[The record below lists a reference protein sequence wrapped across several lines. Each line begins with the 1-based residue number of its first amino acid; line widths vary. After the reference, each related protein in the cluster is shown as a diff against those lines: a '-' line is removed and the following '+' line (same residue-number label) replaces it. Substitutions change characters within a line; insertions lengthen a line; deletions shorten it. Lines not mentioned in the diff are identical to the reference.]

1 MDTIDET
8 VLRYARDQ
16 RLPEQ
21 QAQWSVRHVQTYR
34 RLHPEPRWRQP
45 DIARAYVLGLH
56 HPAWQIDQIR
66 RSIAWAFRAVEL
78 PVPPGLWD
86 TSATGSQHPVAQ
98 MPGRISG
105 PGPLPKDPHERALC
119 VWLRTRGMAY
129 RTEQS
134 YLCWWRGFVAHSHG
148 SISVAAISSYLTWLA
163 AERHV
168 SRGTQKIAVCALQAA
183 WKATTGDALPE
194 LHIAWASSR
203 QRLPTVLSME
213 EMRRLD
219 AAMPTGVDRLIA
231 LLLYGSG
238 LRLEECLC
246 LRVKDCDLDHSR
258 FLVVMG
264 KGGKDR
270 SVPMPRAAHAL
281 VAEQIR
287 RLDVLWRQDLA
298 QSEWQGASVPPSLRR
313 RCDHT
318 GRQLP
323 WQYLFPAAS
332 WATDP
337 QTGVQHLRHHRHP
350 DSISR
355 ALRMATARAGITKR
369 VTAHTLRHSFATH
382 LLQQGHDIRTVQ
394 ELLGHA
400 DVATTMVYTHVIG
413 RAGVGLPS
421 PADAVLLPPSDEA
434 KPPGTRSTGT
444 GRYAPR
450 ASPGV
455 PGTP

>member
-1 MDTIDET
+1 MDTIDEA
-8 VLRYARDQ
+8 VLRSARDHGY
-16 RLPEQ
+16 PDA
-21 QAQWSVRHVQTYR
+21 QAAWAVRHVQTYR
-34 RLHPEPRWRQP
+34 KRHPEPAWRQP
-45 DIARAYVLGLH
+45 EVARLYVLGLH
-56 HPAWQIDQIR
+56 QPSWQVDQIR
-66 RSIAWAFRAVEL
+66 RAIAWAFQAVDL
-78 PVPPGLWD
+78 PVPTGLWD
-86 TSATGSQHPVAQ
+86 TPSTGSQHAVHQKPA
-98 MPGRISG
+98 PIAG
-105 PGPLPKDPHERALC
+105 PGPLPGDPHERALC
-119 VWLRTRGMAY
+119 VWLRTRGMSY
-129 RTEQS
+129 RTERS
-134 YLCWWRGFVAHSHG
+134 YLTWWRGFIAHG
-148 SISVAAISSYLTWLA
+148 RGDISIPAISRYLTWLA

-168 SRGTQKIAVCALQAA
+168 SRGTQKIAICALQAA
-183 WKATTGDALPE
+183 WKAMTGDALPE
-194 LHIAWASSR
+194 LHIAWASPR

-219 AAMPTGVDRLIA
+219 AAMPAGVDRLIT

-281 VAEQIR
+281 VSEQIR

-421 PADAVLLPPSDEA
+421 PADAVLPGDTVQIP
-434 KPPGTRSTGT
+434 PPGSVASVPHR
-444 GRYAPR
+444 RPPNPR
-450 ASPGV
+450 
-455 PGTP
+455 